1 MTGAFWNE
9 RSFSGATFFFFTLA
23 YEAGYVTMSHDD
35 IVRFICKS
43 NRKVN
48 MQEYWYELVTLAYEL
63 FHALLL
69 LHMNFI
75 VTLGEKSGSA
85 SPNDGGQHRSERGR
99 VRQLISQAEC
109 GGRTWTSLHHRLRDL
124 SPVPALA
131 WPGRALRRTVW
142 ALTAQQ
148 LVRTP
153 VYTVLRC
160 TAADLA
166 VLAGG
171 KYARI

>member
-1 MTGAFWNE
+1 
-9 RSFSGATFFFFTLA
+9 
-23 YEAGYVTMSHDD
+23 
-35 IVRFICKS
+35 
-43 NRKVN
+43 

-99 VRQLISQAEC
+99 VRQLINQAEC
-109 GGRTWTSLHHRLRDL
+109 GGRTWTSLHHRRDL

-153 VYTVLRC
+153 VCMVLRC

-166 VLAGG
+166 VLAAFDSSSTRPGAEAG
-171 KYARI
+171 LGRACITGTF

>member
-1 MTGAFWNE
+1 
-9 RSFSGATFFFFTLA
+9 
-23 YEAGYVTMSHDD
+23 
-35 IVRFICKS
+35 
-43 NRKVN
+43 
-48 MQEYWYELVTLAYEL
+48 MQEYWYERVTLAYEH

-99 VRQLISQAEC
+99 VRQLINQAEC
-109 GGRTWTSLHHRLRDL
+109 GGRTWTSLHHRRDL
-124 SPVPALA
+124 SPVLALA

-171 KYARI
+171 KHARI